1 MKRRLDMA
9 HEFTKK
15 VTKKGGKLF
24 IGAVQDY
31 NVEAD
36 AVKSG
41 VLTVGF
47 EADKA
52 YVYEDEDEE
61 KIWSADELANFIK
74 ECDKKKDGDF
84 PDGYDE
90 YVELMSIADDGI
102 NEELKEYYGITDE
115 IEEDIKARLE
125 ELSDYTV
132 EKEVNLGDL

>member
-1 MKRRLDMA
+1 MA

-115 IEEDIKARLE
+115 VEEDIKARLE

>member
-1 MKRRLDMA
+1 MA

-31 NVEAD
+31 NVESE

-90 YVELMSIADDGI
+90 YVELLSIADDGI

-115 IEEDIKARLE
+115 IEADIISRLE

>member
-1 MKRRLDMA
+1 MA
-9 HEFTKK
+9 HVFKKK

-115 IEEDIKARLE
+115 VEEDIKARLE

>member
-1 MKRRLDMA
+1 MKRRLDKA

-36 AVKSG
+36 AVKSV

-52 YVYEDEDEE
+52 Y
-61 KIWSADELANFIK
+61 L
-74 ECDKKKDGDF
+74 
-84 PDGYDE
+84 
-90 YVELMSIADDGI
+90 
-102 NEELKEYYGITDE
+102 
-115 IEEDIKARLE
+115 
-125 ELSDYTV
+125 
-132 EKEVNLGDL
+132 

>member
-1 MKRRLDMA
+1 MA

-102 NEELKEYYGITDE
+102 NEELKGYYGITDE

>member
-1 MKRRLDMA
+1 MA

-115 IEEDIKARLE
+115 IEGDIKARLE
-125 ELSDYTV
+125 ELSDYTI

>member
-1 MKRRLDMA
+1 MA

-115 IEEDIKARLE
+115 IGEDIKARLE

>member
-1 MKRRLDMA
+1 MA

-102 NEELKEYYGITDE
+102 NEELKDYYGITDE

>member
-1 MKRRLDMA
+1 MKRRIVMA

-24 IGAVQDY
+24 VGAVQDY
-31 NVEAD
+31 NVESEV
-36 AVKSG
+36 VKSG

-52 YVYEDEDEE
+52 YVYEDEDEG
-61 KIWSADELANFIK
+61 KIWSASELANFIK
-74 ECDKKKDGDF
+74 ECDKKKDEDF

-90 YVELMSIADDGI
+90 YVELMSIMDESI
-102 NEELKEYYGITDE
+102 NPELKEYYGITDE
-115 IEEDIKARLE
+115 IEADIRSRLE

-132 EKEVNLGDL
+132 EKEVNLGDM

>member
-1 MKRRLDMA
+1 MKRRLNMA

>member
-1 MKRRLDMA
+1 MA

>member
-1 MKRRLDMA
+1 MA

-36 AVKSG
+36 TVKSG

>member
-1 MKRRLDMA
+1 MT

>member
-1 MKRRLDMA
+1 MA

-61 KIWSADELANFIK
+61 KIWSAAELANFIK